1 MIFAVD
7 LTTFWLPLKSLH
19 RCIVDRYFKLVYYL
33 VSFLFHERAK
43 ELRQKFFF
51 YHSRSANVKALNL
64 KQGYLFHSQ
73 HRDNNAKRLQLFW
86 LLNQFQ
92 ENMYHTRF
100 FLKMLGTRF
109 GSVGTRFV

>member
-1 MIFAVD
+1 VIFAVD

-51 YHSRSANVKALNL
+51 ITVAL
-64 KQGYLFHSQ
+64 Q
-73 HRDNNAKRLQLFW
+73 
-86 LLNQFQ
+86 
-92 ENMYHTRF
+92 T
-100 FLKMLGTRF
+100 
-109 GSVGTRFV
+109 